1 MELAQAQAEEDEKP
15 KKATRSRRGRG
26 RGKAAEAKT
35 DDAVVTA
42 EVAEV
47 SDTVEP
53 AAEAQADADE
63 MAKAQTAEVIAGIP
77 GMDVVDLEGDPAP
90 QDDATAEDAIGD
102 DEAEDGF
109 NAAEHAAERDENVES
124 VGDDGTEEVRAPR
137 RHGPGNTRFRKSSRF
152 AKFCWFRS
160 SRKSAAT
167 RARR

>member
-1 MELAQAQAEEDEKP
+1 MKSP
-15 KKATRSRRGRG
+15 KRHRSRRGRG

-53 AAEAQADADE
+53 AAEAQADATRWQRLRQP
-63 MAKAQTAEVIAGIP
+63 KLIAGIP

-102 DEAEDGF
+102 
-109 NAAEHAAERDENVES
+109 R
-124 VGDDGTEEVRAPR
+124 
-137 RHGPGNTRFRKSSRF
+137 
-152 AKFCWFRS
+152 
-160 SRKSAAT
+160 
-167 RARR
+167 